1 MGAARVW
8 PQACILTGIAFDALA
23 VEIGQGDRMKSV
35 KQVAGP
41 IRRIESIFL
50 MASLAA
56 LICVISVS
64 AAPAHL
70 SKHGAR
76 RENAVYP
83 RFGIKTFANSTDGDV
98 ATFEDP
104 IVRQAAIKGLGRFN
118 GSVVA
123 IDPTSGRILS
133 IVNQKLAFS
142 DGFIPCST
150 IKPVIAVAALEEGFV
165 TRDSMI
171 PIARRKSLNL
181 TEALAHSNNAYFE
194 ELGRRMGFDTVSK
207 YARTLGLGELSG
219 YEISEEQPGTVPTAP
234 PAHGGVARMSS
245 FGEGI
250 LMTPLQLGALAAS
263 VENGGVLYYLQYPQS
278 ADEAEHF
285 EPRVKRTLDIQA
297 ALPDLR
303 EGMRAA
309 ITRGT
314 ARRSNLTDDD
324 QVAGKTGS
332 CSGEGSRLGWFVS
345 YMDQPDL
352 KIVLVILMRGNTYA
366 VRGPMAAGIAGR
378 IYRQLQQADYVTP
391 QAAAPKEPVLA
402 ANSAE

>member
-1 MGAARVW
+1 
-8 PQACILTGIAFDALA
+8 
-23 VEIGQGDRMKSV
+23 MKSTMEMAEK
-35 KQVAGP
+35 KQ
-41 IRRIESIFL
+41 RIESMFL
-50 MASLAA
+50 IWSLLA
-56 LICVISVS
+56 LVACTSAT
-64 AAPAHL
+64 AAPARL
-70 SKHGAR
+70 GKHGSR
-76 RENAVYP
+76 H
-83 RFGIKTFANSTDGDV
+83 ANFSASRSGKRGLANYFESDV
-98 ATFEDP
+98 ATFDDP
-104 IVRQAAIKGLGRFN
+104 VVRLAAIRGLGKFD

-123 IDPTSGRILS
+123 IDPGSGRILS
-133 IVNQKLAFS
+133 IVNQKMAFS
-142 DGFIPCST
+142 EGYIPCST
-150 IKPVIAVAALEEGFV
+150 IKPVIAVAALQEGFV

-171 PIARRKSLNL
+171 RVSRRKSLNL

-207 YARTLGLGELSG
+207 YARTMGLGELSG
-219 YEISEEQPGTVPTAP
+219 YEISQEQPGTVPSAP
-234 PAHGGVARMSS
+234 PARGGVRRMSS

-250 LMTPLQLGALAAS
+250 RMTPLQLGALAAS
-263 VENGGVLYYLQYPQS
+263 VENGGVLYYLQYPQT

-285 EPRVKRTLDIQA
+285 EPRIKCTLDIQG

-332 CSGEGSRLGWFVS
+332 CSADGSRLGWFVS

-352 KIVLVILMRGNTYA
+352 KLVLVILLRGHSYS

-378 IYRQLQQADYVTP
+378 IYRQLYQADYVTG
-391 QAAAPKEPVLA
+391 QAARAGAVPVLA
-402 ANSAE
+402 ASVVN

>member
-1 MGAARVW
+1 MGTAPVW

-123 IDPTSGRILS
+123 IDPTSG
-133 IVNQKLAFS
+133 
-142 DGFIPCST
+142 
-150 IKPVIAVAALEEGFV
+150 
-165 TRDSMI
+165 
-171 PIARRKSLNL
+171 
-181 TEALAHSNNAYFE
+181 
-194 ELGRRMGFDTVSK
+194 
-207 YARTLGLGELSG
+207 
-219 YEISEEQPGTVPTAP
+219 
-234 PAHGGVARMSS
+234 
-245 FGEGI
+245 
-250 LMTPLQLGALAAS
+250 
-263 VENGGVLYYLQYPQS
+263 
-278 ADEAEHF
+278 
-285 EPRVKRTLDIQA
+285 
-297 ALPDLR
+297 
-303 EGMRAA
+303 
-309 ITRGT
+309 
-314 ARRSNLTDDD
+314 
-324 QVAGKTGS
+324 
-332 CSGEGSRLGWFVS
+332 
-345 YMDQPDL
+345 
-352 KIVLVILMRGNTYA
+352 
-366 VRGPMAAGIAGR
+366 
-378 IYRQLQQADYVTP
+378 
-391 QAAAPKEPVLA
+391 
-402 ANSAE
+402 